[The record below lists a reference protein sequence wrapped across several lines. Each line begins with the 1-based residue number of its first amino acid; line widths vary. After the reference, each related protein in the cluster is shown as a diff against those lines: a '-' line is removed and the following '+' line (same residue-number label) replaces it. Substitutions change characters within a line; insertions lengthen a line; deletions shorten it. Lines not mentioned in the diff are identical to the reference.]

1 MPAYPSETADGVSL
15 RPNGLAMSATPRMD
29 GMTALKVEIVRVD
42 ALGEAEWAL
51 WRAMQTSNPALVSPY
66 FRPEFTRI
74 AGAISPEA
82 GVAVFTR
89 DGEIAGFFPHQ
100 RRGGAM
106 QPLAAPM
113 NDYHGIIARPGEA
126 PTLEE
131 AAGLLGASRLNVT
144 AWVGETAAG
153 EDRRT
158 VQVELGDDG
167 YDGWYAERR
176 ATFGK
181 FFKDKE
187 RARRSMEAE
196 LGALRVERDLRDPA
210 LLDWLIDLK
219 RDQYRRSARHDIFA
233 CGWTAE
239 LLRALLTDHRAGFG
253 ASMAGL
259 WAGDRLTAIEY
270 SLHADD
276 QYHFWFPAY
285 EPSLARCSP
294 GILLSMDTM
303 RLASGL
309 GYRTFDFGFEGE
321 HYKKYF
327 CNGARVAREAM
338 MLRPGLGMAVSQAA
352 VGMLNAAGRGR
363 GDRLRASVRR
373 RWAAIEACETTP
385 VDRLKGA
392 AQAAGAALAKARRN
406 STRPV
411 PA

>member
-1 MPAYPSETADGVSL
+1 MTGLEVDIVGIDSL
-15 RPNGLAMSATPRMD
+15 DESQWAT
-29 GMTALKVEIVRVD
+29 
-42 ALGEAEWAL
+42 
-51 WRAMQTSNPALVSPY
+51 WRAILAANPALNSPY
-66 FRPEFTRI
+66 FRPEFARV
-74 AGAISPEA
+74 AGRISPDA
-82 GVAVFTR
+82 AVAVFSRGGRTV
-89 DGEIAGFFPHQ
+89 GFFPHQ

-113 NDYHGIIARPGEA
+113 NDYHGIIALPGQA
-126 PTLEE
+126 PSLEE
-131 AAGLLGASRLNVT
+131 AARLLGATRLNVT
-144 AWVGETAAG
+144 AWVGETALG

-158 VQVELGDDG
+158 VQVELGEGG

-176 ATFGK
+176 TTHGK

-196 LGALRVERDLRDPA
+196 LGPMRVERGLHDPA

-219 RDQYRRSARHDIFA
+219 RDQYRRTGRHDIFA

-239 LLRALLTDHRAGFG
+239 LLHALLKDVGDGFG

-270 SLHADD
+270 SLHAGD
-276 QYHFWFPAY
+276 QYHFWFPGYDPAM
-285 EPSLARCSP
+285 ARCSP

-303 RLASGL
+303 RLSAPL

-327 CNGARVAREAM
+327 CNGAHLVREAM
-338 MLRPGLGMAVSQAA
+338 VLKPGLGAAVSEAA
-352 VGMLNAAGRGR
+352 VGVLGGRGQ
-363 GDRLRASVRR
+363 RLRTSVRR

-385 VDRLKGA
+385 GNRLKGA
-392 AQAAGAALAKARRN
+392 VQAAGAALAKARQGSSR
-406 STRPV
+406 SV

>member
-1 MPAYPSETADGVSL
+1 MTGFKVDILKASE
-15 RPNGLAMSATPRMD
+15 
-29 GMTALKVEIVRVD
+29 
-42 ALGEAEWAL
+42 LGEAEWAA
-51 WRAMQTSNPALVSPY
+51 WRAFLEANPALNSPY
-66 FRPEFTRI
+66 FRPSFTRV
-74 AGAISPEA
+74 AGQVSPYA
-82 GVAVFTR
+82 AVAVFSR

-100 RRGGAM
+100 RRGSAI

-113 NDYHGIIARPGEA
+113 NDYHGVIARLGEG

-131 AAGLLGASRLNVT
+131 VSVLLGGARLNVT
-144 AWVGETAAG
+144 AWVGDTPLG

-196 LGALRVERDLRDPA
+196 LGPLRVERGLHDPK

-219 RDQYRRSARHDIFA
+219 RDQYRRTNRHDIFA
-233 CGWTAE
+233 CGWTAD
-239 LLRALLTDHRAGFG
+239 LLHALLQTEGENGFG

-259 WAGDRLTAIEY
+259 WAGDRLTAIEF
-270 SLHADD
+270 SLHAGD
-276 QYHFWFPAY
+276 QYHFWFPGY

-303 RLASGL
+303 RLAAAL

-327 CNGARVAREAM
+327 CNGAHVVREAM
-338 MLRPGLGMAVSQAA
+338 VLKPGLGATVSQAA
-352 VGMLNAAGRGR
+352 VRALDLAGEGRGEK
-363 GDRLRASVRR
+363 LRASVRR
-373 RWAAIEACETTP
+373 RWAAIEACETTSAN
-385 VDRLKGA
+385 RFKGA
-392 AQAAGAALAKARRN
+392 MQAAGAALAKARAS
-406 STRPV
+406 STNRV